1 MFTGIV
7 EEVGRIE
14 RIESRSMVRRV
25 VVRATTVLAG
35 TKIGDSISVDGA
47 CLTVVALGAV
57 TFSVDVQ
64 QETLRRTV
72 TGQYRPGTRVNLER
86 ALTPSSRMG
95 GHYVQGHVD
104 GLGTVVSW
112 RQERGDWVLRVRM
125 PAELRKY
132 VVEKGFVAVNGVSLT
147 AASCRGSVS
156 FHVIPHT
163 RTATALQDRGPGDP
177 VNIEVDVMAKYA
189 ESLLQ

>member
-14 RIESRSMVRRV
+14 RIASSGMVRRV
-25 VVRATTVLAG
+25 VVRATTVLEG
-35 TKIGDSISVDGA
+35 TKIGDSISIDGA
-47 CLTVVALGAV
+47 CLTVVALCPGS
-57 TFSVDVQ
+57 FSVDVQ

-72 TGQYRPGTRVNLER
+72 LGRYRPGSRVNLER

-104 GLGTVVSW
+104 GMGTVVSW
-112 RQERGDWVLRVRM
+112 RQERGDWVLRVRI
-125 PAELRKY
+125 PVSLKKY

-147 AASCRGSVS
+147 AASCRGSVA
-156 FHVIPHT
+156 FHLIPHT
-163 RTATALQDRGPGDP
+163 RGTTALQYLCPGDP